1 MKGTLQFN
9 NLKFYGYHGTHAEE
23 AHVGCFFYIDIKAV
37 IITDFRMAQP
47 SFSNTINYETLY
59 PLLLSTFNQREDLI
73 ETVAINIYIAI
84 KKEFR
89 NIDQLIIFICK
100 ENPLGNGNFNPCFI
114 LDDKE

>member
-23 AHVGCFFYIDIKAV
+23 ALVGCFFHIDIKAV
-37 IITDFRMAQP
+37 LITDFRMSQP
-47 SFSNTINYETLY
+47 SLTNTINYETLH
-59 PLLLSTFNQREDLI
+59 PLLLSAFNQREDLI
-73 ETVAINIYIAI
+73 ETVAINIYKAI

-89 NIDQLIIFICK
+89 FIDNLVITICK
-100 ENPLGNGNFNPCFI
+100 ENPLGNGNFNPCFV

>member
-9 NLKFYGYHGTHAEE
+9 KLKFYGYHGTHAEE
-23 AHVGCFFYIDIKAV
+23 ANVGCFFYIDIKAV
-37 IITDFRMAQP
+37 LITDFTMAQP
-47 SFSNTINYETLY
+47 SLTNTINYETLY
-59 PLLLSTFNQREDLI
+59 PLLLSAFNHKEDLI
-73 ETVAINIYIAI
+73 ETVAINIYNAI

-89 NIDQLIIFICK
+89 NIDQLIISIRK